1 MKTLHQKI
9 VILPREQEIMYF
21 CQINNTGS
29 SEYSISKKYLEV
41 KLEEKMYFEVKV
53 FNQTKFKFEDINY
66 PNTWVQIDLIDD
78 KLNTLQSEFM
88 KMKEKC
94 IIIKK
99 NKINFKKF
107 NFIFILKKQD
117 KMLDTAIVYV
127 V

>member
-107 NFIFILKKQD
+107 NFRLILKKQD

>member
-1 MKTLHQKI
+1 MKILHQTI
-9 VILPREQEIMYF
+9 VIEPREQEIMYF
-21 CQINNTGS
+21 CQINSTGS

-41 KLEEKMYFEVKV
+41 KLEDKMYFEVKV

-66 PNTWVQIDLIDD
+66 PDAWVQIDLIDD

-88 KMKEKC
+88 KMEEKS

-107 NFIFILKKQD
+107 NFRLILKKQD